1 MDKQKEVTFMMETE
15 GSSSQLL
22 ASDSLNDGFEQSM
35 RIAVDRI
42 MNKLIPSYVT
52 LDDEALALITNCTTE
67 FLSSITCEALTN
79 ARLDLT
85 NNATGE
91 NVLNS
96 VRSLG
101 YESYVKPLQTF
112 MTKNEQHL
120 EFCELCNQFSDTK
133 NGSSMNG
140 KNGNE
145 KGQKGKRGRKR
156 PLPQQTSSEDKVPSV
171 DNIIPTSSSSV
182 GAQVLPTVATPADG
196 NGSTEVKKRRK
207 GNKFDT
213 QSASN
218 DKSSQEIINK
228 DGVEVAANGKRK
240 GGRRS
245 KNKDGNPSFGTMN
258 STTSIIPPI
267 VTKQKEKQNKSNR
280 KNWLDP
286 EFIEEFRKKME
297 EGFEAA
303 DHTTFL
309 KKLSKELNLSLKIV
323 TTQFEV

>member
-15 GSSSQLL
+15 GTSSQLL

-112 MTKNEQHL
+112 MTKNEQHI

-156 PLPQQTSSEDKVPSV
+156 PLPQQTNNEEKSPTT
-171 DNIIPTSSSSV
+171 DNSIPPSSSSV
-182 GAQVLPTVATPADG
+182 GAQVLRNVATPVDG
-196 NGSTEVKKRRK
+196 NGSSVEVKKRRK
-207 GNKFDT
+207 GNKVDT
-213 QSASN
+213 TSN
-218 DKSSQEIINK
+218 DKASQEIINM
-228 DGVEVAANGKRK
+228 DGVEVVANGKRK

-245 KNKDGNPSFGTMN
+245 KNKDGDPSNGTMN